1 MGKLYEAFNR
11 DRNQHIDDSVV
22 AIQSDHS
29 TQGEIPEQFDFMRYS
44 LGARPMLES
53 RRPKAQPAAA
63 AMARRPLM
71 LPATEVSIDP
81 RDIDPHLVAFHH
93 DRRGNEQFN
102 KLAFSLV
109 SKSVERSFKRVLI
122 ASANAGEGRTSVALN
137 LACALARARQRVL
150 LVDCDLPNPS
160 VLKSLGARC
169 KVGLEEALAQGPGI
183 AGAVLRVMPYRF
195 NILPVLRP
203 IENPLEILA
212 APAFWKNLQ
221 MFDQDYDFVLFDST
235 PLLSA
240 GDSNLLVRFTDT
252 TLLVVRPG
260 ATTSTEM
267 GKAIAPFAQEDL
279 LGVVINRG

>member
-11 DRNQHIDDSVV
+11 GRNQHLDDSVA
-22 AIQSDHS
+22 AIQPDDSM
-29 TQGEIPEQFDFMRYS
+29 QGEIPEQFDFMRYS
-44 LGARPMLES
+44 LGARPMLEAQ
-53 RRPKAQPAAA
+53 RPNQQSAAA
-63 AMARRPLM
+63 TMARRSVA

-81 RDIDPHLVAFHH
+81 RVVDPHLVAFQH

-102 KLAFSLV
+102 KLALSFV
-109 SKSVERSFKRVLI
+109 SKSVEKSFKRVLI

-160 VLKSLGARC
+160 VLKALGARC
-169 KVGLEEALAQGPGI
+169 KVGLQEALVQGPGI
-183 AGAVLRVMPYRF
+183 AAAVLRIMPYRF

-203 IENPLEILA
+203 VENPLEILA
-212 APAFWKNLQ
+212 SPVFWKTLQ

-235 PLLSA
+235 PLLAA
-240 GDSNLLVRFTDT
+240 GDSNLLVRYTDT

-267 GKAIAPFAQEDL
+267 AKAIAPFAQEDL
-279 LGVVINRG
+279 LGVVLNRG